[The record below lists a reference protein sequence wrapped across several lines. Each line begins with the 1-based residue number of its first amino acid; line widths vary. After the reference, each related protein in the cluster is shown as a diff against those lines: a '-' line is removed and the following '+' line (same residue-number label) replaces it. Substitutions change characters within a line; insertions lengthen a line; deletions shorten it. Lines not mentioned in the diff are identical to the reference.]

1 MDNSPTHR
9 GGSDLPLYD
18 PPPSYED
25 VIKMY
30 LPPPPPYSSIGRGR
44 VRNSRYQTNGVENR
58 AYRNDALNTNPCINP
73 HPRRGRGH
81 HQSRQGTQD
90 PMILKV
96 PLPEEMEPGIL
107 STRDICDRNNYEQ
120 CANSVPREQ
129 SPAVQESR
137 MPNHISPEHLKS
149 NSDVCPQSGV
159 INLCNSSLSDNE
171 PAQSC
176 ECQGACSCKL
186 INNKLFTR
194 CSSDGKILVNPNILG
209 QGKVT
214 ITKKRSFKE
223 MMNKNPNKMPPSAII
238 PHPDSMTITVRPPKP
253 KRIVKK
259 GDSKSAGPS
268 TPTSKSAPGFS
279 SSGTNRRKSFGHYRS
294 SSGPSLL
301 ASTDYSQDSSIE
313 KTEDSPT
320 KTRSDSQIL
329 DASNLSQV
337 KHLASVLF
345 DGLQQSFTFRND
357 EPCSSNQAMT
367 SDDDRIRSPVTW
379 TSLLIP
385 SRKKSLEQNETSIP
399 KTRSWTACD
408 TLPLL
413 PSGSQQPA
421 IVKFNDLNKSTS
433 LDSEQSCED
442 ASKNAN

>member
-1 MDNSPTHR
+1 MENSPLHR

-44 VRNSRYQTNGVENR
+44 IRNSRYQANGVENR
-58 AYRNDALNTNPCINP
+58 AYRNDSPNTNSCINV

-81 HQSRQGTQD
+81 HQSRQGMQD

-107 STRDICDRNNYEQ
+107 SIRDICDRNNYEQ
-120 CANSVPREQ
+120 CANSVPSEPPP
-129 SPAVQESR
+129 SMQESR
-137 MPNHISPEHLKS
+137 MHNHISPEHSKN

-159 INLCNSSLSDNE
+159 INLTNSSLGE
-171 PAQSC
+171 PVQSC

-186 INNKLFTR
+186 MNNKHFTR
-194 CSSDGKILVNPNILG
+194 CSSDGKILVNPKILD
-209 QGKVT
+209 QGKMT
-214 ITKKRSFKE
+214 ATKKRSFKE
-223 MMNKNPNKMPPSAII
+223 MMHKNPNKTLPSAII
-238 PHPDSMTITVRPPKP
+238 PHPESMTITVRPPKP
-253 KRIVKK
+253 KRVVKK
-259 GDSKSAGPS
+259 GDSRSAGPS
-268 TPTSKSAPGFS
+268 TPTSKTAPGLHS
-279 SSGTNRRKSFGHYRS
+279 TGTNRRKPTLGHYRS
-294 SSGPSLL
+294 SSGPSFL
-301 ASTDYSQDSSIE
+301 ASTDFSLDSSVE
-313 KTEDSPT
+313 KPDEPSSKPITE
-320 KTRSDSQIL
+320 SQIL

-337 KHLASVLF
+337 RHLASVLF
-345 DGLQQSFTFRND
+345 DGLQQSFNFRND
-357 EPCSSNQAMT
+357 EPSSSNQAIAF
-367 SDDDRIRSPVTW
+367 DDDRIRPPVTW

-385 SRKKSLEQNETSIP
+385 SRKRSSEQTETSIP

-413 PSGSQQPA
+413 PSGSQPPA
-421 IVKFNDLNKSTS
+421 IVKFNDLNTSTS